1 MLLDT
6 TISSRASLWAP
17 YNCDQVKAMKVSGFG
32 TKNHRIQ
39 RQSVPESLR
48 ESLQERI
55 LSGEFREGDALIQ
68 DAIAEEY
75 DTSRMPVREALR
87 QLEASGLVSM
97 RTHKGATVTSVPTE
111 QLEEPF
117 ELRLILESDL
127 LTKAIGRITDRD
139 IAEARA
145 ILDDLDRSY
154 QQRDTANWGKLN
166 WSFHRRLY
174 LPAERVQT
182 LSILQ
187 NIHLQT
193 ERYVRLHLLMTA
205 GFAEADSEHRELL
218 RRCAL
223 RETENAVSLLKGHIQ
238 RAARELLVGL
248 RYYRSMS

>member
-1 MLLDT
+1 MK
-6 TISSRASLWAP
+6 ASGL
-17 YNCDQVKAMKVSGFG
+17 G
-32 TKNHRIQ
+32 TKNHRLQ

-48 ESLQERI
+48 DSLQERI

-97 RTHKGATVTSVPTE
+97 RTHKGATVTSIPTE
-111 QLEEPF
+111 QIEELFDLRVVLECNVLENAI
-117 ELRLILESDL
+117 ERL
-127 LTKAIGRITDRD
+127 TDKD
-139 IAEARA
+139 VSEARV
-145 ILDDLDRSY
+145 ILDDLERSY
-154 QQRDTANWGKLN
+154 QQRDAANWGRLN

-174 LPAERVQT
+174 LPAGRVQT

-187 NIHLQT
+187 NVHLQT

-218 RRCAL
+218 RLCAL
-223 RETENAVSLLKGHIQ
+223 RETEKAVSLLRDHIR

-248 RYYRSMS
+248 RHHRSIS

>member
-1 MLLDT
+1 
-6 TISSRASLWAP
+6 
-17 YNCDQVKAMKVSGFG
+17 MKVSGSG

-48 ESLQERI
+48 DSLQERI
-55 LSGEFREGDALIQ
+55 LNGEFREGDALIQ

-97 RTHKGATVTSVPTE
+97 RTHKGATVTSIPTE
-111 QLEEPF
+111 QIEELF
-117 ELRLILESDL
+117 DLRVILECDVL
-127 LTKAIGRITDRD
+127 ARAIERITDRD

-145 ILDDLDRSY
+145 ILDDLERSY
-154 QQRDTANWGKLN
+154 QQQDTASWGRLN
-166 WSFHRRLY
+166 WRFHRRLY
-174 LPAERVQT
+174 LPADRVQT

-205 GFAEADSEHRELL
+205 GFVEADSEHRELL
-218 RRCAL
+218 RHCAL
-223 RETENAVSLLKGHIQ
+223 RETEKAVSLLKDHIR

-248 RYYRSMS
+248 RHHRSMG

>member
-1 MLLDT
+1 M
-6 TISSRASLWAP
+6 
-17 YNCDQVKAMKVSGFG
+17 KAMKVSSLG

-48 ESLQERI
+48 DSLQERI
-55 LSGEFREGDALIQ
+55 LNGEFREGDALIQ

-97 RTHKGATVTSVPTE
+97 RTHKGATVTSIPTE
-111 QLEEPF
+111 QIEELFDLRVTLECDV
-117 ELRLILESDL
+117 LAR
-127 LTKAIGRITDRD
+127 AIGRITDRD
-139 IAEARA
+139 IAESRA
-145 ILDDLDRSY
+145 ILDDLERSY

-174 LPAERVQT
+174 LSADRVQT

-205 GFAEADSEHRELL
+205 GFAEADGEHRELL
-218 RRCAL
+218 RLCGL
-223 RETENAVSLLKGHIQ
+223 RETEKAVSLLKDHIQ

-248 RYYRSMS
+248 RHRSTS